1 MCIDNILKSSKRLI
15 VKTFYTIYS
24 YHKRSFVNKNQL
36 KKQIHL
42 KELQIKKLH
51 LHQSSSDVCNQLYNT
66 LILEKAILR
75 KELENLEKNPI
86 IEKVKKVFTRKEKL
100 ICDYFKS

>member
-1 MCIDNILKSSKRLI
+1 M
-15 VKTFYTIYS
+15 
-24 YHKRSFVNKNQL
+24 NKNQL

-42 KELQIKKLH
+42 KELQIKRLH

-66 LILEKAILR
+66 IKKEKAILK

-86 IEKVKKVFTRKEKL
+86 IEKIKNTFSKKEKL
-100 ICDYFKS
+100 ICDFFKS

>member
-1 MCIDNILKSSKRLI
+1 MKNKQLIKKRI
-15 VKTFYTIYS
+15 KE
-24 YHKRSFVNKNQL
+24 
-36 KKQIHL
+36 

-66 LILEKAILR
+66 LILEKAILK

-86 IEKVKKVFTRKEKL
+86 IEAVKNAIPRRKKL
-100 ICDYFKS
+100 ICDYFRS